1 MDFET
6 LQIED
11 SENPESKKLLAYQYA
26 LVFVDKDNKILIEK
40 RELAPNLNA
49 GELCLDYLLEIEDQL
64 FNHARRSKEMVL
76 TTEDRKVIRKSTH
89 CHICE
94 VEFQAEDKRAYDH
107 CHYR

>member
-1 MDFET
+1 M
-6 LQIED
+6 
-11 SENPESKKLLAYQYA
+11 
-26 LVFVDKDNKILIEK
+26 FVDKDNKILIEK